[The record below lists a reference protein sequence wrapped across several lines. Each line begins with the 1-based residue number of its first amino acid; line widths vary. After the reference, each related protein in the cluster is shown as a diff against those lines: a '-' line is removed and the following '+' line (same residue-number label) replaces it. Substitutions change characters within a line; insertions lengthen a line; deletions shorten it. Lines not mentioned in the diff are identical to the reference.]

1 MASVRP
7 IPKSYYYSGQG
18 RLGIGDRDPAT
29 GEFSNLIFVGNVTSL
44 TIDIAT
50 TKFDH
55 KESMSGQR
63 AVDLSIVQEKNATF
77 KITAE
82 SLILEL
88 LSLGLYGTNSV
99 IGAGTVAS
107 EVHKVRKG
115 HAIPL
120 KNANVSNI
128 VVTPQGG
135 GSPYTEGTDYQAD
148 EGFGTIYTLAGGSM
162 VDGANVT
169 VNYSHGAFDQID
181 AFTQFT
187 APEKYLRFEGLNT
200 VDGSLRLIEIP
211 RASFDP
217 LTGMEMINEELGSGE
232 FNGSVLPD
240 LTITAAGASQYFRE
254 RRVGG
259 TGSSIVVPTIVAA
272 VVQNASPN
280 SMVLTASDALTSPNP
295 TGAGGFTVATTGA
308 ACTVS
313 SVTVSGN
320 TVTLALSRAI
330 TAGETI
336 SLTYAPPVSNP
347 LANTYGQV
355 SAFSGKA
362 VTNNVT

>member
-7 IPKSYYYSGQG
+7 IPVSYYYSGQG
-18 RLGIGDRDPAT
+18 RLGIGDRDPTT
-29 GEFSNLIFVGNVTSL
+29 GEYSNLIFVGNVTSL

-63 AVDLSIVQEKNATF
+63 AIDLSIVQEKNATF
-77 KITAE
+77 TMNAE
-82 SLILEL
+82 SLILDL

-99 IGAGTVAS
+99 ISAGVVAA
-107 EVHKVRKG
+107 EIHKVVKG
-115 HAIPL
+115 QAIPL
-120 KNANVSNI
+120 KHPNVTGVI
-128 VVTPQGG
+128 VAPEGG
-135 GSPYTEGTDYQAD
+135 GSAYVEGTDYQVD
-148 EGFGTIYTLAGGSM
+148 EGFGTIYTLASGGM
-162 VDGANVT
+162 VDGGNVT
-169 VNYSHGAFDQID
+169 VNYNHGAFDQID

-187 APEKYLRFEGLNT
+187 APERYLRFEGLNT

-240 LTITAAGASQYFRE
+240 LTIIQTGASQYFRE

-259 TGSSIVVPTIVAA
+259 AGSSIIVPTIAAA
-272 VVQNASPN
+272 VIANADPDSL
-280 SMVLTASDALTSPNP
+280 VLTASQALTSPNP

-308 ACTVS
+308 AVTVS
-313 SVTVSGN
+313 SVTVAGS

-330 TAGETI
+330 AAGETV
-336 SLTYAPPVSNP
+336 SLSYAPPVSNP
-347 LANTYGQV
+347 LANTYGTV
-355 SAFSGKA
+355 SAFSGKS
-362 VTNNVT
+362 VTNNVA